1 LTAWADVQAATAVL
15 ARRVAEDVVA
25 EGRPAARVAVT
36 VRFAPFTTRSRSMT
50 LEEPTSDAAKLE
62 AAALE
67 VLGRFSPGR
76 PVRLVGVRAEFRS

>member
-1 LTAWADVQAATAVL
+1 
-15 ARRVAEDVVA
+15 
-25 EGRPAARVAVT
+25 
-36 VRFAPFTTRSRSMT
+36 MT

-76 PVRLVGVRAEFRS
+76 PVRLVGVRAEFPR